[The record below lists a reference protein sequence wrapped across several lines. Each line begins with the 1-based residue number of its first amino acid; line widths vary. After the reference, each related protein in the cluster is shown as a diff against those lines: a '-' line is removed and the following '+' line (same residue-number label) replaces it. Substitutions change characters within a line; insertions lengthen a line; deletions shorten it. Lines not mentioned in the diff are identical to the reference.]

1 VLRDRHHRLDVDL
14 GERCRSKNPAK
25 TGEAVESRER
35 SNMKLIFA
43 FLSTLGALATLA
55 AQETSS
61 PSAVQIKT
69 ADLWQVVTVD
79 KVSLEGTL
87 KTGTKFE
94 VNIESDKPK
103 PEQNYLGA
111 AAGAAVSAVS
121 EITVKMG
128 GEKIS
133 FPKAAFVDLA
143 NAKLQTVSLTSQPS
157 GEVRLRFTGGDAPT
171 TYEAAYFIVANRLA
185 KRSISYFE
193 PTAGGTKHEVIKTT
207 TF

>member
-1 VLRDRHHRLDVDL
+1 
-14 GERCRSKNPAK
+14 
-25 TGEAVESRER
+25 
-35 SNMKLIFA
+35 MKLILVCFN
-43 FLSTLGALATLA
+43 LGLVGALT
-55 AQETSS
+55 AQEASS
-61 PSAVQIKT
+61 PSAVQTKT
-69 ADLWQVVTVD
+69 LELWQVVTVN

-87 KTGTKFE
+87 KGGSKFE

-103 PEQNYLGA
+103 PEGNYLGA

-121 EITVKMG
+121 EITVKVG

-133 FPKAAFVDLA
+133 FPKAAFDDLA
-143 NAKLQTVSLTSQPS
+143 NARLQTVSLTSQPS
-157 GEVRLRFTGGDAPT
+157 SEVRLRFTGGDAPT
-171 TYEAAYFIVANRLA
+171 TYEVAYFIVANKLA

>member
-1 VLRDRHHRLDVDL
+1 
-14 GERCRSKNPAK
+14 
-25 TGEAVESRER
+25 
-35 SNMKLIFA
+35 MKLIPVNLLIFCA
-43 FLSTLGALATLA
+43 VGALV
-55 AQETSS
+55 AQNASS
-61 PSAVQIKT
+61 PNAVQTKT
-69 ADLWQVVTVD
+69 ADLWQVVTVN

-111 AAGAAVSAVS
+111 AGGAAVSAVS
-121 EITVKMG
+121 EITVKVDA
-128 GEKIS
+128 EKIS
-133 FPKAAFVDLA
+133 FPKAAFGDLA

-171 TYEAAYFIVANRLA
+171 TYEVAYFIVANKLA

-193 PTAGGTKHEVIKTT
+193 ATAGGTKHEVIKTT